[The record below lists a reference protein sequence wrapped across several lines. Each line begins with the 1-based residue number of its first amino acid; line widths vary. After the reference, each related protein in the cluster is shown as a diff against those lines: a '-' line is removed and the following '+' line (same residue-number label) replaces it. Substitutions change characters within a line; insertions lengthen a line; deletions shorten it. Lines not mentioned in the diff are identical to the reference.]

1 MTAWSRVL
9 PPVEGGGPG
18 CSAAGERRN
27 FFGMLGLGPPA
38 LRSARCGPCPAA
50 RPPLR
55 ACSRPGPLR
64 PPGPRWPWLGPPPLP
79 LGRCGGRFGLSAG
92 RLRPSA
98 RSRCS
103 PGGPRCGV
111 GGSGRGRACLA
122 PASAPGVGVVRS
134 PLRAAAGSL
143 RGCSPLGC
151 SGRPFA
157 PSAPRRC
164 PLPGPLSGG
173 PAIAMGR
180 RAFLPPGGAGGGL
193 RPPFAAPRPPPLGY
207 QTAQRRSRVQPGGQG
222 PPLTAS
228 PGPIFGQ
235 QGAARWGLGLDNLE
249 RLCYHG

>member
-64 PPGPRWPWLGPPPLP
+64 PPRPRWPRLGPPSLP
-79 LGRCGGRFGLSAG
+79 LGRCGGRCGLSAG

-122 PASAPGVGVVRS
+122 PASAPGVGVRAVLPARRCGLAAGVLALGL
-134 PLRAAAGSL
+134 LRAAL
-143 RGCSPLGC
+143 RPVRAAPVPPPRAPV
-151 SGRPFA
+151 GRPGYRHG
-157 PSAPRRC
+157 PPR
-164 PLPGPLSGG
+164 LPPSGG
-173 PAIAMGR
+173 RWGRPAAALCRAAPPSVGVSDRAAAVKGPAR
-180 RAFLPPGGAGGGL
+180 RPRAALDRLPRPDLRTARGGAVG
-193 RPPFAAPRPPPLGY
+193 
-207 QTAQRRSRVQPGGQG
+207 PG
-222 PPLTAS
+222 S
-228 PGPIFGQ
+228 
-235 QGAARWGLGLDNLE
+235 
-249 RLCYHG
+249 

>member
-55 ACSRPGPLR
+55 ACSRPGP
-64 PPGPRWPWLGPPPLP
+64 PPLP
-79 LGRCGGRFGLSAG
+79 LGRCGGRCGLSAG

-235 QGAARWGLGLDNLE
+235 QGAARWGLGLDKLE

>member
-1 MTAWSRVL
+1 MTAGSRAGTRPHSGGHPSRL
-9 PPVEGGGPG
+9 P
-18 CSAAGERRN
+18 RRRRG
-27 FFGMLGLGPPA
+27 FCGMLGLGPPR
-38 LRSARCGPCPAA
+38 LRWAAAGLARRPCLRLGLAPGGAPGPCGAAGPARA
-50 RPPLR
+50 PSAPFGSLR
-55 ACSRPGPLR
+55 GSL
-64 PPGPRWPWLGPPPLP
+64 
-79 LGRCGGRFGLSAG
+79 GLSAG

-98 RSRCS
+98 RSRRS

-122 PASAPGVGVVRS
+122 PASAPGVGVVRP

-143 RGCSPLGC
+143 RGRSPLGC

-173 PAIAMGR
+173 PAIAIGR

-207 QTAQRRSRVQPGGQG
+207 QTAQRRSRVRPGGQG

-235 QGAARWGLGLDNLE
+235 QGAARWGLGLDKLE